1 MVIDVIRMSS
11 AEASPAVNVPESV
24 LKKRKRDEQ
33 WSLARTKEAEEAKCK
48 SIANRKIIFKRA
60 EKYIKEYNQQVNPQA
75 LLTFSKNHISV
86 SRRSITK
93 LSVIFSC

>member
-1 MVIDVIRMSS
+1 MVIVAIRMSS

-33 WSLARTKEAEEAKCK
+33 WSLAHAKEVEEAKCK

-60 EKYIKEYNQQVNPQA
+60 EKYIKEYNQQVNPWA
-75 LLTFSKNHISV
+75 I
-86 SRRSITK
+86 
-93 LSVIFSC
+93 